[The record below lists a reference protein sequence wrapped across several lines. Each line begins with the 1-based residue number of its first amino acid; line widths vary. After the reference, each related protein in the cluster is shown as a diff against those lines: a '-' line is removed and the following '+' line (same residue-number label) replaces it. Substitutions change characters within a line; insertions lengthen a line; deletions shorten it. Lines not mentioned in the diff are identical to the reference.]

1 MGGDEEKTL
10 RDLHG
15 DDHNDASENHPVEKI
30 INRREWKKIVE
41 ILYKSLVYVMRPTR

>member
-15 DDHNDASENHPVEKI
+15 DDHNDASEIHPVDII
-30 INRREWKKIVE
+30 INRRVE
-41 ILYKSLVYVMRPTR
+41 ENS